1 MTSKWTVVRMDAS
14 DVSFKITRSDETSA
28 ASLVE
33 TFVWVYVDIDSDIC
47 VISVRKQSIRMC

>member
-1 MTSKWTVVRMDAS
+1 MDAS